1 MCDSL
6 LSRARASA
14 VRETAHAID
23 AAASAW
29 VVKVDRGL
37 TEAEQAMLEEW
48 LAGDSRRAG
57 AFVRT
62 QATWVHTDRARAFRG
77 SHELRESPRARL
89 WRRAMPWTSA
99 ATVLLGLATAFWAWQ
114 GHARTDNPATAMGE
128 IRQVPLADGSR
139 LTLDELSRVSV
150 QYETATRRVRLEF
163 GEVLFEVAK
172 DPKRPFVV
180 QAGNIRVRAVGTAFV
195 VRRHTDGDVEVTVS
209 EGTVDIWRE
218 TSSSEPAVRLA
229 AGNRTLVTTKAVAVP
244 VKLTD
249 AQLARAVAWSVKV
262 IDLDGRTLGDA
273 AAEMNH
279 YTSRTVVIADQR
291 LAAQTVVGRFQAT
304 DPMAFAAAA
313 AAMLDAHVRI
323 DGDRFILEPGPSP
336 QK

>member
-6 LSRARASA
+6 LSRARATA
-14 VRETAHAID
+14 VRETARTID

-29 VVKVDRGL
+29 VVRVDRGL
-37 TEAEQAMLEEW
+37 TEAEQAVLEEW

-57 AFVRT
+57 ALVRA
-62 QATWVHTDRARAFRG
+62 QATWVHTDRAQAFRG
-77 SHELRESPRARL
+77 SPELRESPRARL
-89 WRRAMPWTSA
+89 WRRAMPWASA
-99 ATVLLGLATAFWAWQ
+99 ATVILGLATAFWTWQ
-114 GHARTDNPATAMGE
+114 GHVRTNPATAMGE

-139 LTLDELSRVSV
+139 LTLDEQSRVSV
-150 QYETATRRVRLEF
+150 QYETETRRVRLEF

-172 DPKRPFVV
+172 DPTRPFVV

-195 VRRHTDGDVEVTVS
+195 VRRHPDGDVEVTVS

-218 TSSSEPAVRLA
+218 TSSPEPAVRLG
-229 AGNRTLVTTKAVAVP
+229 AGNRTLVTTKAIAVP

-273 AAEMNH
+273 AAELNH
-279 YTSRTVVIADQR
+279 YNSRTVVIADPR

-313 AAMLDAHVRI
+313 ATMLDAHVRI
-323 DGDRFILEPGPSP
+323 DGDRVILEPGPGP

>member
-1 MCDSL
+1 MCNSL
-6 LSRARASA
+6 PSRARAST

-29 VVKVDRGL
+29 VVRVDRGL
-37 TEAEQAMLEEW
+37 TEVEQAVLEEW
-48 LAGDSRRAG
+48 LAGDSRRSG
-57 AFVRT
+57 ALARA
-62 QATWVHTDRARAFRG
+62 QATWVHADRAQAFRA
-77 SHELRESPRARL
+77 SHKLRESPSAKL
-89 WRRAMPWTSA
+89 WRRAMPWASA

-114 GHARTDNPATAMGE
+114 GYVRSNPATAMGE

-139 LTLDELSRVSV
+139 ITLDERSRVSV
-150 QYETATRRVRLEF
+150 RYETATRLVRLES

-172 DPKRPFVV
+172 DPRRPFVV

-195 VRRHTDGDVEVTVS
+195 VRRHADGDVEVTVS

-218 TSSSEPAVRLA
+218 TTSPEPAIRLA
-229 AGNRTLVTTKAVAVP
+229 AGNRTVVTTEAIARP
-244 VKLTD
+244 AKLTD
-249 AQLARAVAWSVKV
+249 AQLARAVAWSVRV
-262 IDLDGRTLGDA
+262 IDLNGRTLGDA
-273 AAEMNH
+273 AAELNR
-279 YTSRTVVIADQR
+279 YNSRTVVIADPR

-323 DGDRFILEPGPSP
+323 EGDRFILEPGPSP

>member
-1 MCDSL
+1 
-6 LSRARASA
+6 
-14 VRETAHAID
+14 
-23 AAASAW
+23 

-37 TEAEQAMLEEW
+37 TDLERTVLEEW

-57 AFVRT
+57 ALARA
-62 QATWVHTDRARAFRG
+62 QATWVHTDRAQAFRG
-77 SHELRESPRARL
+77 STELRESSSIRL
-89 WRRAMPWTSA
+89 LRRSIPWASA
-99 ATVLLGLATAFWAWQ
+99 ASVVLGLATAFWLWQ
-114 GHARTDNPATAMGE
+114 GNVRTNPATAAGE

-139 LTLDELSRVSV
+139 LTLDERSSVSV

-195 VRRHTDGDVEVTVS
+195 VRRRPDGDVEVTVS

-218 TSSSEPAVRLA
+218 AIGPEPAVRLG
-229 AGNRTLVTTKAVAVP
+229 AGNRTVVTTGEIAAP
-244 VKLTD
+244 VKLTE
-249 AQLARAVAWSVKV
+249 AQLASAVAFSVKF

-273 AAEMNH
+273 AAELNR
-279 YTSRTVVIADQR
+279 YNSRTVVIADPR
-291 LAAQTVVGRFQAT
+291 LASQTVVGRFQVN

-323 DGDRFILEPGPSP
+323 DGERFILESGTDP
-336 QK
+336 KK

>member
-1 MCDSL
+1 
-6 LSRARASA
+6 
-14 VRETAHAID
+14 
-23 AAASAW
+23 
-29 VVKVDRGL
+29 
-37 TEAEQAMLEEW
+37 
-48 LAGDSRRAG
+48 
-57 AFVRT
+57 
-62 QATWVHTDRARAFRG
+62 
-77 SHELRESPRARL
+77 
-89 WRRAMPWTSA
+89 MPWTSA

-218 TSSSEPAVRLA
+218 TSGSEPAVRLA

-273 AAEMNH
+273 AAELNH
-279 YTSRTVVIADQR
+279 YNSRTVVIADQR

-304 DPMAFAAAA
+304 DPMAFATAAA
-313 AAMLDAHVRI
+313 TMLDAHVRI
-323 DGDRFILEPGPSP
+323 DGDRVILESGPSP

>member
-1 MCDSL
+1 MCDSR

-14 VRETAHAID
+14 VRENAHAID

-29 VVKVDRGL
+29 VVRVDRGL
-37 TEAEQAMLEEW
+37 TEAEQAVLEEW

-57 AFVRT
+57 ALVRA
-62 QATWVHTDRARAFRG
+62 QATWVHTDRAQAFRG
-77 SHELRESPRARL
+77 SHELRESPTERL
-89 WRRAMPWTSA
+89 WRRTMPWASA
-99 ATVLLGLATAFWAWQ
+99 ATVLLALATGLWAWQ
-114 GHARTDNPATAMGE
+114 GHARINPATAMGE

-139 LTLDELSRVSV
+139 LTLDEQSSVSV

-180 QAGNIRVRAVGTAFV
+180 QTGNIRVRAVGTAFV
-195 VRRHTDGDVEVTVS
+195 VRRHPDGDVEVTVS

-218 TSSSEPAVRLA
+218 TTSPEPAVRLA
-229 AGNRTLVTTKAVAVP
+229 AGNRTLVTTEAIAAP

-262 IDLDGRTLGDA
+262 IDLDGRTVGDA
-273 AAEMNH
+273 AAELNR
-279 YTSRTVVIADQR
+279 YNSRTVVIPDQR

-304 DPMAFAAAA
+304 DPVAFAAAA
-313 AAMLDAHVRI
+313 AAMLDAHVRV
-323 DGDRFILEPGPSP
+323 DGDRLILEPRPSP

>member
-1 MCDSL
+1 
-6 LSRARASA
+6 
-14 VRETAHAID
+14 VRETAHTID
-23 AAASAW
+23 TAASAW
-29 VVKVDRGL
+29 VVRVDRGL
-37 TEAEQAMLEEW
+37 TEAERTVLEDW

-57 AFVRT
+57 ALARA
-62 QATWVHTDRARAFRG
+62 QATWLHTDRAQAFRG

-89 WRRAMPWTSA
+89 WRNAIPWASA

-114 GHARTDNPATAMGE
+114 GQNRTNPATAMGE
-128 IRQVPLADGSR
+128 IRQVPLTDGSR
-139 LTLDELSRVSV
+139 LTLDERSRVSV

-195 VRRHTDGDVEVTVS
+195 VRRHPDGDVEVTVS
-209 EGTVDIWRE
+209 EGTVDIWRD
-218 TSSSEPAVRLA
+218 TAGPEPAVRLA
-229 AGNRTLVTTKAVAVP
+229 AGNRTLVTTNAIATP
-244 VKLTD
+244 VRLTE
-249 AQLARAVAWSVKV
+249 AQLASAVAWSVKF

-273 AAEMNH
+273 AAELNH
-279 YTSRTVVIADQR
+279 YNSRIVVIADQR